1 MAQKNIDLAGGK
13 ASRGNDK
20 FWFSLKKS
28 LPLVVTCILAYMVA
42 ALIAF
47 FGVSRNSTVASFALD
62 EYEVGQIADRT
73 IIADR
78 SLPSTMEYPTAVREG
93 EKVIRKGFAI
103 TEEGYRK
110 LEKMANTSE
119 YIDYLAFGGA
129 LLYLALVLA
138 LWIFLYS
145 PVLLG
150 RKAPLKEII
159 TLIVFFL
166 ALYSATVFSQ
176 KLPFVTNRPYL
187 LCIFIPCVL
196 FVLLSSILFGEKP
209 ALFFSLISALGI
221 LNASNYDLKV
231 FLFVLIVSVSCC
243 RIVRKIENRIQMVFV
258 AIITALLNGV
268 AAFVLKVI
276 FNDTMADMPRLLLAL
291 AANGFLCGILA
302 MGFLTLLEQVLN
314 TASVFRLIDLSDL
327 NNPLMQKMLLNASGT
342 YSHSL
347 MVAQLAENACKAIGA
362 NSLLARVGAYYHD
375 IGKIDQSEYF
385 VENQAGENKHDEINP
400 ALSVSIIRSH
410 VKKGVEMARQM
421 RLPPQIIDIIAEHH
435 GNGVIGYFYAEALK
449 KDPNALPEDFS
460 YYGNPPSSKESGVVM
475 IADTVEAACRTLEK
489 PSVPRLEKFIQTLI
503 DGKLQN
509 HLLDNC
515 ALTFADLAKIKAS
528 FVSILAGYYHSRIEY
543 PNQKDP
549 DAEKE
554 GEGAAKKSEKS
565 ELGAKAKKGKEN
577 GK

>member
-1 MAQKNIDLAGGK
+1 MTQKNGDLAGANALQEK
-13 ASRGNDK
+13 NR
-20 FWFSLKKS
+20 FWFSFKKS
-28 LPLVVTCILAYMVA
+28 LPLVTTCIVAYLAA
-42 ALIAF
+42 ALMAL
-47 FGVSRNSTVASFALD
+47 FGVSRDATVASFALD

-78 SLPSTMEYPTAVREG
+78 GLPSTMEYPTAVREG
-93 EKVIRKGFAI
+93 EKVIRKGFPI

-110 LEKMANTSE
+110 LEKMAHTRE
-119 YIDYLAFGGA
+119 YIDYLAFGGT
-129 LLYLALVLA
+129 LIYLALVLA

-145 PVLLG
+145 PALLG
-150 RKAPLKEII
+150 RKPPLKEII
-159 TLIVFFL
+159 TQIVFFL
-166 ALYSATVFSQ
+166 ALYSATMFAH
-176 KLPFVTNRPYL
+176 KLPFAANSPYL

-196 FVLLSSILFGEKP
+196 FVLLSSILFGEKS
-209 ALFFSLISALGI
+209 ALFFSLISTLGI
-221 LNASNYDLKV
+221 LNASNYEVKT
-231 FLFVLIVSVSCC
+231 FLFVLIVSLACC

-258 AIITALLNGV
+258 AITTAILNV
-268 AAFVLKVI
+268 VVAFVLKVV
-276 FNDTMADMPRLLLAL
+276 FNDAMNDMPRLLSAL
-291 AANGFLCGILA
+291 AGNGFLCGILA
-302 MGFLTLLEQVLN
+302 MGFLTLLEHILN

-342 YSHSL
+342 YNHSL

-385 VENQAGENKHDEINP
+385 VENQSGENKHDEINP

-421 RLPPQIIDIIAEHH
+421 RLPPQVIDIIAEHH

-449 KDPNALPEDFS
+449 KDPNANAEDFS

-554 GEGAAKKSEKS
+554 GEAAKKMEKADS
-565 ELGAKAKKGKEN
+565 GAKSKRGKEN